1 MAQFNTDPAA
11 IDLSSDTTSMA
22 SGSEEFFDETLH
34 KYMLARIE
42 ADPEGFLE
50 QWNAYYKS
58 VEKWCSEIVSLHDD
72 MCDIDVGRKC
82 NNNGAVEDPKQ
93 GGKNTTARVPGGAR
107 IELRAPLKK
116 YPGARGVPGF
126 KEENFSF
133 PMLQSRPF
141 YLS

>member
-1 MAQFNTDPAA
+1 
-11 IDLSSDTTSMA
+11 
-22 SGSEEFFDETLH
+22 
-34 KYMLARIE
+34 MLC
-42 ADPEGFLE
+42 PL
-50 QWNAYYKS
+50 
-58 VEKWCSEIVSLHDD
+58 
-72 MCDIDVGRKC
+72 
-82 NNNGAVEDPKQ
+82 Q